1 MPVRTDEEV
10 REALEAQAH
19 DNANAGELL
28 DILRWS
34 SSGNAA
40 QKRARL
46 LSFLDGPA
54 SRRRAGWLDLLL
66 QVHAAGATS
75 FNDLEP
81 DELEIDD
88 EDRGGDDD
96 ARLPVGSVSVLLD
109 LVDRLPRNAEHA
121 PAFSVLP
128 DLVRTFND
136 ESGRTSFSVPDGL
149 PSVAQLAGHG
159 EVGGGAALQAQIERL
174 ERMVSSADARAAT
187 RLREDIR
194 DGKLAIPAD
203 ASVSSQRAAFAFD
216 FDPDRVVL
224 LGTERRRPEIA
235 RRRGTRSR
243 CALVAAQGTVDRR
256 FCPEMCTG
264 RTSDRYRSAKSCSVP
279 HSRPCTG

>member
-109 LVDRLPRNAEHA
+109 LVDRLRFPPGVCLMLCSIGSGDILASHVCT
-121 PAFSVLP
+121 PFSTLGGQGSAS
-128 DLVRTFND
+128 RTCIQVVFHD
-136 ESGRTSFSVPDGL
+136 PKAARLLLWSG
-149 PSVAQLAGHG
+149 
-159 EVGGGAALQAQIERL
+159 
-174 ERMVSSADARAAT
+174 
-187 RLREDIR
+187 
-194 DGKLAIPAD
+194 
-203 ASVSSQRAAFAFD
+203 
-216 FDPDRVVL
+216 
-224 LGTERRRPEIA
+224 
-235 RRRGTRSR
+235 
-243 CALVAAQGTVDRR
+243 
-256 FCPEMCTG
+256 G
-264 RTSDRYRSAKSCSVP
+264 RYC
-279 HSRPCTG
+279 G

>member
-10 REALEAQAH
+10 REALEAQAD

-88 EDRGGDDD
+88 EDREGDDD

-128 DLVRTFND
+128 DLVRMG
-136 ESGRTSFSVPDGL
+136 SGDL
-149 PSVAQLAGHG
+149 L
-159 EVGGGAALQAQIERL
+159 
-174 ERMVSSADARAAT
+174 SS
-187 RLREDIR
+187 
-194 DGKLAIPAD
+194 
-203 ASVSSQRAAFAFD
+203 
-216 FDPDRVVL
+216 VL
-224 LGTERRRPEIA
+224 L
-235 RRRGTRSR
+235 RSSFVQSWQSVLDLR
-243 CALVAAQGTVDRR
+243 SPSPSTPRLLVVEGVDW
-256 FCPEMCTG
+256 
-264 RTSDRYRSAKSCSVP
+264 KV
-279 HSRPCTG
+279 

>member
-109 LVDRLPRNAEHA
+109 LV
-121 PAFSVLP
+121 V
-128 DLVRTFND
+128 VRGQFRF
-136 ESGRTSFSVPDGL
+136 G
-149 PSVAQLAGHG
+149 VACYHPWVQK
-159 EVGGGAALQAQIERL
+159 
-174 ERMVSSADARAAT
+174 
-187 RLREDIR
+187 LREWLRI
-194 DGKLAIPAD
+194 LN
-203 ASVSSQRAAFAFD
+203 
-216 FDPDRVVL
+216 
-224 LGTERRRPEIA
+224 
-235 RRRGTRSR
+235 
-243 CALVAAQGTVDRR
+243 
-256 FCPEMCTG
+256 FC
-264 RTSDRYRSAKSCSVP
+264 
-279 HSRPCTG
+279 H